1 MFRTLKD
8 RIFDNLNN
16 YQRPNEVEY
25 TATQL
30 KAFEILNRPAP
41 KKLSASQQKAHDVLN
56 KPKLT
61 LAQMKARKVLDKPI
75 ISDAELLRKCLE
87 VFTRSNEL

>member
-1 MFRTLKD
+1 MIRSLRN

-16 YQRPNEVEY
+16 YERPDKVEY
-25 TATQL
+25 TSTQL
-30 KAFEILNRPAP
+30 RAFEILNRPAP
-41 KKLSASQQKAHDVLN
+41 KKLTASQQKVNDILN

-75 ISDAELLRKCLE
+75 ISDAELLNKCLE

>member
-1 MFRTLKD
+1 MFKSLKD

-30 KAFEILNRPAP
+30 RAFETLNRPAP
-41 KKLSASQQKAHDVLN
+41 KKLTTSQQKAHDILN

-75 ISDAELLRKCLE
+75 ISDAELLKKCLE